1 MIPMKHRNLRPIATP
16 LALLA
21 LTGLWACSDERSAS
35 APPPTDWSG
44 PAHTAAPP
52 PTSPHAAASDSIRV
66 AEMTFPIPQ
75 GWSARAPSN
84 SMRLAEL
91 QVPDASGSEDL
102 NCVAAF
108 SLAGG
113 DIESNIARWI
123 GQFTN
128 ATPATR
134 DRRTVSGRTVY
145 LVEISGDYHGMGMGP
160 SLSNQMMRAAIVERP
175 GQQNLFIKMTGPRDR
190 MAAIAEGWDALVN
203 GMQ

>member
-1 MIPMKHRNLRPIATP
+1 MKHRTLRPITMPLTA
-16 LALLA
+16 LALA
-21 LTGLWACSDERSAS
+21 GLWACSDERGAS

-44 PAHTAAPP
+44 PAQASTPP
-52 PTSPHAAASDSIRV
+52 PSSPHAVAGDSIRV
-66 AEMTFPIPQ
+66 AELTFPIPQ

-91 QVPDASGSEDL
+91 QVPDASGDENL

-134 DRRTVSGRTVY
+134 DRRTIGGRTVY

-190 MAAIAEGWDALVN
+190 MASIAEGWDALVN